1 MELAVI
7 IIMILGKYFAVIG
20 AQVAILGTRPGAPG
34 ATIAGCIANLISIR
48 TLHIDKIVMAGHKV
62 TKAVPEFQINEY
74 TIWDIRLEI
83 YIYCILICVI
93 LITICGYGKGAAQP
107 RDSIIHHQR
116 KVAHKVMARNEKG
129 NTNICLIT
137 FGSSPV
143 GVEIFEQING
153 ITNRSIF
160 LEHGE

>member
-83 YIYCILICVI
+83 YIYIAYSSVLFLSQFVAMA
-93 LITICGYGKGAAQP
+93 KAQP
-107 RDSIIHHQR
+107 SL
-116 KVAHKVMARNEKG
+116 E
-129 NTNICLIT
+129 T
-137 FGSSPV
+137 
-143 GVEIFEQING
+143 
-153 ITNRSIF
+153 RSFTISVKWPTR
-160 LEHGE
+160 